1 MADYENNDDINQEDN
16 INAFEYEKEFEKEL
30 EELEN
35 KLKGNKDFENLVTT
49 SLDYYKQLSDI
60 KVDELMMKEN
70 ERLLKLA
77 YGIYYEEAE
86 RSDEERMYVHE
97 GVSCSKCGIKSIIGT
112 RYLCSVCEYFNLCPL
127 CEKLNFYEGE
137 YHDHDFIKIRKKED
151 LTKLTK
157 YNSNYD
163 FTIHTNGLNENE
175 ILINISNKYNFE
187 IENNGKN
194 DWPSKT
200 IIYCIPQVSNYEF
213 KKLEI
218 VGLKKNQK
226 RNITF
231 EFIDKPHFSQYDYC
245 RCVMKI
251 YGIDDQENIIN
262 FISPYELHFIRDK
275 NKENNEK
282 NKDNND
288 ANNYNYFNI
297 NK

>member
-1 MADYENNDDINQEDN
+1 MVDNQNNDYINQEDN

-35 KLKGNKDFENLVTT
+35 KLKDNKDFKNLVTT

-137 YHDHDFIKIRKKED
+137 YHDHDFIKIRKKDD
-151 LTKLTK
+151 L
-157 YNSNYD
+157 
-163 FTIHTNGLNENE
+163 
-175 ILINISNKYNFE
+175 NKFNCDYKFE
-187 IENNGKN
+187 IELGNNEVEKHEDNNDKYKFFFTNTGKK
-194 DWPSKT
+194 DWPPNTYIK
-200 IIYCIPQVSNYEF
+200 CITTESNCDFEEKY
-213 KKLEI
+213 I
-218 VGLKKNQK
+218 GGLKKK
-226 RNITF
+226 KKKEIELNIKN
-231 EFIDKPHFSQYDYC
+231 IIFSQREYC
-245 RCVMKI
+245 RCVITLYVK
-251 YGIDDQENIIN
+251 DQKQIK
-262 FISPYELHFIRDK
+262 FISPFEIHFIKKKK
-275 NKENNEK
+275 NELQ
-282 NKDNND
+282 NKDNN
-288 ANNYNYFNI
+288 I
-297 NK
+297 